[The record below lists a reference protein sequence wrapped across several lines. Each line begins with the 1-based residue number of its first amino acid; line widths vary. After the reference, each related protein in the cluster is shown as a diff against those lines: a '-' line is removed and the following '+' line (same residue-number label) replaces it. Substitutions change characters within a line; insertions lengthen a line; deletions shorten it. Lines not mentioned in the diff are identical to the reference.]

1 MYHWEIIAILQT
13 NNRRNTERMRHFLLF
28 FLVLSTAAFS
38 QSDNQYNLIPFPARF
53 SGQNGQFTLTN
64 TTRIVITPAADASV
78 RAVAQTVAGQL
89 KTATGLSLPL
99 APTSPVVA
107 KGANIFLTLNKKL
120 NLGDEGYKLTVTPGK
135 VLAEA
140 ATPKGLFY
148 AAQTMRQL
156 LPAGQ
161 SNVAM
166 PACAITDKPRFG
178 YRGLMLDVGR
188 NFMPVPFVKK
198 FIDLM
203 AMHKQNTFHWHL
215 TDDQGWRIEIKKYPK
230 LTQIGSKR
238 AETVVGQNYQ
248 NYPQQFDGKPVGGFY
263 TQDEIRDVVRY
274 AQSRFVT
281 VIPEIEMPGHAQAAL
296 AAYPELGCD
305 PAKGYKVRTQWGI
318 SEDVYCPSEKT
329 FTFLQDVLSE
339 VITLFPGK
347 YIHIG
352 GDECPKTA
360 WKASALCQELIK
372 KNGLK
377 DEHELQSYFIR
388 RIEKFVNT
396 KGRSII
402 GWDEILEGGLAP
414 NATVMSWR
422 GTTGGIE
429 AAKQKHNVVMTPTN
443 TCYLDYYQG
452 NPATEPLAIGG
463 YLPLDQVYAYEPM
476 PTELSSDEQKYVMG
490 VQGNIWTEMMP
501 TPETVEY
508 MTYPRAIALAEI
520 GWMQAGPHNFEDFAQ
535 RLKNHLP
542 KLAAIPVNYAKRLFD
557 ISASTQPNDQGQ
569 LQVKLS
575 KLDTDS
581 QIFYTTNG
589 KDPNE
594 KSTEYIGPFTLTK
607 TATVKAMTPTGG
619 RLTQTFTLHKG
630 KNKSYKYTIAP
641 DPAAD
646 PSMTKLTDGVR
657 GESPRDKRQWVN
669 FNDDMEVVLDLGDVT
684 SVTKV
689 SLNFLKIILQQTFP
703 PTSVDI
709 ALSKDGTEYKDAI
722 SQPVKY
728 ELTGP
733 WDILPV
739 VADFKT
745 ARARYVRI
753 RAKNAGVCP
762 PDHPRAGQKTKFAT
776 DEIVVE

>member
-1 MYHWEIIAILQT
+1 MKY
-13 NNRRNTERMRHFLLF
+13 LLF
-28 FLVLSTAAFS
+28 CLLFSFTALG
-38 QSDNQYNLIPFPARF
+38 QTDNQYNLIPFPARF
-53 SGQNGQFTLTN
+53 SGQDGQFSISS
-64 TTRIVITPAADASV
+64 TTRIVIAPAADASV
-78 RAVAQTVAGQL
+78 RGVAQTLAGQV
-89 KTATGLSLPL
+89 KTANGLTLPV
-99 APTSPVVA
+99 APASPALA
-107 KGANIFLTLNKKL
+107 KGAHIFLSLNKKL
-120 NLGDEGYKLTVTPGK
+120 NLGDEGYKLTVTPTR

-156 LPAGQ
+156 MSRPSRSLDKANNTGQ
-161 SNVAM
+161 PGAWPSL
-166 PACAITDKPRFG
+166 PACAITDKPRFS

-188 NFMPVPFVKK
+188 NFMPVSFVKK

-238 AETVVGQNYQ
+238 AETIVGQTYQ
-248 NYPQQFDGKPVGGFY
+248 NYPQQYDGKPVGGFY

-274 AQSRFVT
+274 AQSRFIT
-281 VIPEIEMPGHAQAAL
+281 VVPEIEMPGHAQAAL
-296 AAYPELGCD
+296 AAYPDLGCD
-305 PAKGYKVRTQWGI
+305 PAKGYQVRTRWGV
-318 SEDVYCPSEKT
+318 SEDVFCPSEKT
-329 FTFLQDVLSE
+329 FGFLQDVLTE
-339 VITLFPGK
+339 VIALFPGK

-360 WKASALCQELIK
+360 WKASAFCQALMK
-372 KNGLK
+372 RNNLK

-388 RIEKFVNT
+388 RIETFLNSR
-396 KGRSII
+396 GRSII

-422 GTTGGIE
+422 GIEGGIA
-429 AAKQKHNVVMTPTN
+429 AAKQKHNVIMTPN
-443 TCYLDYYQG
+443 TAYYLDYYQG

-476 PTELSSDEQKYVMG
+476 PTELAPAEQKYITG

-501 TPETVEY
+501 TPDVVEY
-508 MTYPRAIALAEI
+508 MVFPRAIALAEI
-520 GWMQAGPHNFEDFAQ
+520 GWMQPGTHNFEDFAQ
-535 RLKNHLP
+535 RLKNYLP
-542 KLAAIPVNYAKRLFD
+542 RLNAIPVNYAKRLFD
-557 ISASTQPNDQGQ
+557 ITASTQPNDQGQ

-575 KLDTDS
+575 KVDADS
-581 QIFYTTNG
+581 RIFYTTNG
-589 KDPNE
+589 KEPNE
-594 KSTEYIGPFTLTK
+594 QSTEYIGPFTLTK
-607 TATVKAMTPTGG
+607 TSTVKAITRTGG
-619 RLTQTFTLHKG
+619 SQTGGQLTQTFTLHKG
-630 KNKSYKYTIAP
+630 KNKPYTYAIAP
-641 DPAAD
+641 ASVTDPN
-646 PSMTKLTDGVR
+646 TIKLTDGIR
-657 GESPRDKRQWVN
+657 GETPRDRRQWVN
-669 FNDDMEVVLDLGDVT
+669 FMDDMDITLDLGDVT

-689 SLNFLKIILQQTFP
+689 SLNFLKIILEKTFP

-709 ALSKDGTEYKDAI
+709 ALSKDGTDFKEAI
-722 SQPVKY
+722 TQPIIY
-728 ELTGP
+728 QLTGP

-762 PDHPRAGQKTKFAT
+762 PEHPRAGEKTKFAT

>member
-1 MYHWEIIAILQT
+1 MKH
-13 NNRRNTERMRHFLLF
+13 LLF
-28 FLVLSTAAFS
+28 CLLTSFS
-38 QSDNQYNLIPFPARF
+38 AIAQPDNQYNLIPFPARF
-53 SGQNGQFTLTN
+53 SGQNGQFTLSAN
-64 TTRIVITPAADASV
+64 TRILISPATDASV
-78 RAVAQTVAGQL
+78 RSVAQTFASQL
-89 KTATGLSLPL
+89 KTDNGVTLSVT
-99 APTSPVVA
+99 PTNPAVA
-107 KGANIFLTLNKKL
+107 KGAHIFFSLNKKL
-120 NLGDEGYKLTVTPGK
+120 NLGDEGYKLTVTPSR

-156 LPAGQ
+156 LPAGP
-161 SNVAM
+161 ALTM
-166 PACAITDKPRFG
+166 PACAITDKPRYG

-188 NFMPVPFVKK
+188 HFMPVSFVKK

-238 AETVVGQNYQ
+238 AESIVGQYYQ
-248 NYPQQFDGKPVGGFY
+248 NYPQQFDGKPVSGFY
-263 TQDEIRDVVRY
+263 TQDEIREVVRY

-281 VIPEIEMPGHAQAAL
+281 IVPEIEMPGHAQAAL

-305 PAKGYKVRTQWGI
+305 PAKGYQVFTKWGV
-318 SEDVYCPSEKT
+318 SDDVFCPSEKT
-329 FTFLQDVLSE
+329 FGFLQDVLTE
-339 VITLFPGK
+339 VMALFPSK

-360 WKASALCQELIK
+360 WKNSAFCQDLMK
-372 KNGLK
+372 KNKLK
-377 DEHELQSYFIR
+377 DEHELQSYFVQR
-388 RIEKFVNT
+388 MEKFLNS

-422 GTTGGIE
+422 GTEGGIT
-429 AAKQKHNVVMTPTN
+429 AAKQKHNVVMSPTG
-443 TCYLDYYQG
+443 TCYINYYQG

-476 PTELSSDEQKYVMG
+476 PKELSAAEQKYILG
-490 VQGNIWTEMMP
+490 VQGNLWTEYIK
-501 TPETVEY
+501 TPEEAEY
-508 MTYPRAIALAEI
+508 MVFPRAIALAEI
-520 GWMQAGPHNFEDFAQ
+520 GWMQTGPHNFEDFAQ

-542 KLAAIPVNYAKRLFD
+542 KLKGINYAKRLFD

-575 KLDTDS
+575 KLDSDS
-581 QIFYTTNG
+581 RIFYILNG
-589 KDPNE
+589 KEPNE
-594 KSTEYIGPFTLTK
+594 RSTEYIGPITLTK
-607 TATVKAMTPTGG
+607 TTTLRAMTQTGG

-630 KNKSYKYTIAP
+630 KNKPYTYTASP
-641 DPAAD
+641 DPNSD
-646 PSMTKLTDGVR
+646 PKTAKLTDGVR
-657 GESPRDKRQWVN
+657 SESPRDRRQWAN
-669 FNDDMEVVLDLGDVT
+669 FFGDMDVTVDLGDVT

-689 SLNFLKIILQQTFP
+689 SLNFLKVILEKNFP
-703 PTSVDI
+703 PTSVEI
-709 ALSKDGTEYKDAI
+709 ALSKDGSDYKEAI
-722 SQPVKY
+722 AQPVTY
-728 ELTGP
+728 ELNGP

-762 PDHPRAGQKTKFAT
+762 AGHPDAGQKTWFAT

>member
-1 MYHWEIIAILQT
+1 MKY
-13 NNRRNTERMRHFLLF
+13 LLF
-28 FLVLSTAAFS
+28 FLFTASSAFA
-38 QSDNQYNLIPFPARF
+38 QPDNQYNLIPFPARF
-53 SGQNGQFTLTN
+53 AGQNGQFTLSAS
-64 TTRIVITPAADASV
+64 TRVVVAPGTDASV
-78 RAVAQTVAGQL
+78 KAVAQTFINQV
-89 KTATGLSLPL
+89 KTANGLSLTL
-99 APTSPVVA
+99 APTSPA
-107 KGANIFLTLNKKL
+107 LTKGAHIFLSLNKKL
-120 NLGDEGYKLTVTPGK
+120 ALGDEGYKLTVTPTR

-156 LPAGQ
+156 LPVGPLPSAQ
-161 SNVAM
+161 SSSLTM
-166 PACAITDKPRFG
+166 PACAITDKPRFS
-178 YRGLMLDVGR
+178 YRGLHLDVSR
-188 NFMPVPFVKK
+188 HFMPVSFVKK
-198 FIDLM
+198 YIDLL

-238 AETVVGQNYQ
+238 AETVVGQYFQ

-263 TQDEIRDVVRY
+263 TQEEIRDVVRY

-281 VIPEIEMPGHAQAAL
+281 IVPEIEMPGHALGAL
-296 AAYPELGCD
+296 AAYPELGCE
-305 PAKGYKVRTQWGI
+305 PTKAYQVATKWGVFD
-318 SEDVYCPSEKT
+318 DVFCPSDKT
-329 FTFLQDVLSE
+329 FGFLQDVLTE
-339 VITLFPGK
+339 VIALFPGK

-360 WKASALCQELIK
+360 WKNSAFCQELMK
-372 KNGLK
+372 KNNLK

-388 RIEKFVNT
+388 RIEKFVT
-396 KGRSII
+396 SKGRAII

-422 GTTGGIE
+422 GTEGGIA
-429 AAKQKHNVVMTPTN
+429 AAKQKHNVVMTPAG
-443 TCYLDYYQG
+443 TCYMDYYQG

-476 PTELSSDEQKYVMG
+476 PAELSPAEQKYILG
-490 VQGNIWTEMMP
+490 VQGNIWTEYTP
-501 TPETVEY
+501 TPEAVEY
-508 MTYPRAIALAEI
+508 MVFPRAIAIAEL

-542 KLAAIPVNYAKRLFD
+542 RLTGVNYAKRLFD
-557 ISASTQPNDQGQ
+557 ISATTQANDQGQ
-569 LQVKLS
+569 IQVVLK
-575 KLDTDS
+575 KLDADS
-581 QIFYTTNG
+581 RIFYTLNG
-589 KDPNE
+589 KEPNPQ
-594 KSTEYIGPFTLTK
+594 STEYIGPITLTK
-607 TATVKAMTPTGG
+607 TTTIRAITQTGG
-619 RLTQTFTLHKG
+619 QLTQTFTLHKG
-630 KNKSYKYTIAP
+630 KNKPYTYASAP
-641 DPAAD
+641 NQRSDPK
-646 PSMTKLTDGVR
+646 TVKLTDGVR
-657 GESPRDKRQWVN
+657 GETPRDRRQWVS
-669 FNDDMEVVLDLGDVT
+669 FSGSDMDVTVDLGDVT

-689 SLNFLKIILQQTFP
+689 SLNFLKVILEKNFP

-709 ALSKDGTEYKDAI
+709 ALSKDGTDYKEAI
-722 SQPVKY
+722 AQPVKY
-728 ELTGP
+728 ELNGP

-762 PDHPRAGQKTKFAT
+762 AGHPNAGEKTWFAT

>member
-1 MYHWEIIAILQT
+1 MHIHLK
-13 NNRRNTERMRHFLLF
+13 LLF
-28 FLVLSTAAFS
+28 LATLLSFS
-38 QSDNQYNLIPFPARF
+38 TFAQTDNQYNLIPFPARF
-53 SGQNGQFTLTN
+53 SGQNGQFNLSSSTK
-64 TTRIVITPAADASV
+64 IVTSPASDAAV
-78 RAVAQTVAGQL
+78 KAVAQTFASQVKA
-89 KTATGLSLPL
+89 ANGLGL
-99 APTSPVVA
+99 AVTSTSPALA
-107 KGANIFLTLNKKL
+107 KGANIFLSLNKTL
-120 NLGDEGYKLTVTPGK
+120 NLGDEGYKLTVTSGR

-140 ATPKGLFY
+140 STAKGLFY

-156 LPAGQ
+156 LPTNQ
-161 SNVAM
+161 SATLTM

-178 YRGLMLDVGR
+178 YRGLMLDACR
-188 NFMPVPFVKK
+188 HFMPVPFVKK

-238 AETVVGQNYQ
+238 AESIIGQYYQ
-248 NYPQQFDGKPVGGFY
+248 NYPQQFDGTPHGGFY
-263 TQDEIRDVVRY
+263 TQDQIRDVVRY

-281 VIPEIEMPGHAQAAL
+281 IIPEIEMPGHGQAAL

-305 PAKGYKVRTQWGI
+305 PAKGYKVFTKWGV
-318 SEDVYCPSEKT
+318 SDDVYCPSDKT
-329 FTFLQDVLSE
+329 FSFLQDVLTE
-339 VITLFPGK
+339 VMALFPSK

-360 WKASALCQELIK
+360 WKNSAFCQDLIK
-372 KNGLK
+372 KNKLK
-377 DEHELQSYFIR
+377 DENELQSYFIR
-388 RIEKFVNT
+388 RIEKFVNS
-396 KGRSII
+396 KGKSII

-422 GTTGGIE
+422 GTEGGIE
-429 AAKQKHNVVMTPTN
+429 AAKQKHNVIMTPGA
-443 TCYLDYYQG
+443 TCYLDKYQG

-476 PTELSSDEQKYVMG
+476 PSELSAAEQKYILG
-490 VQGNIWTEMMP
+490 VQGNIWTEYMK
-501 TPETVEY
+501 TPEDVEY
-508 MTYPRAIALAEI
+508 MAFPRAIALAEI
-520 GWMQAGPHNFEDFAQ
+520 GWMQASTHNFEDFAQ

-542 KLAAIPVNYAKRLFD
+542 RLSNVNYAKRLLD

-575 KLDTDS
+575 KLDIDS

-589 KDPNE
+589 KEPNE
-594 KSTEYIGPFTLTK
+594 RSTEYIGPFTLTK
-607 TATVKAMTPTGG
+607 TATVRAITSAGEKPTGG
-619 RLTQTFTLHKG
+619 QLTQTFTLHKG
-630 KNKSYKYTIAP
+630 KNKPYTYAIALGNKS
-641 DPAAD
+641 DEN
-646 PSMTKLTDGVR
+646 TKKLTDGIR
-657 GESPRDKRQWVN
+657 SETPRDRRQWAN
-669 FNDDMEVVLDLGDVT
+669 FFGDMDVTLDLGDVT

-689 SLNFLKIILQQTFP
+689 SLNFLKVILEKNFP
-703 PTSVDI
+703 PTSVEI
-709 ALSKDGTEYKDAI
+709 ALSKDGTDFKEAI
-722 SQPVKY
+722 AQPVKY
-728 ELTGP
+728 ELNGP

-753 RAKNAGVCP
+753 RAKNVGVCP
-762 PDHPRAGQKTKFAT
+762 PEHPEAGQKTWFAT

>member
-1 MYHWEIIAILQT
+1 
-13 NNRRNTERMRHFLLF
+13 MRHLLF
-28 FLVLSTAAFS
+28 FLFLSGTLVA

-53 SGQNGQFTLTN
+53 AGQNGQFTLTAN
-64 TTRIVITPAADASV
+64 TRVVISPATDATV
-78 RAVAQTVAGQL
+78 RAVARTFVNQV
-89 KTATGLSLPL
+89 KTANGTALTV
-99 APTSPVVA
+99 APTSPA
-107 KGANIFLTLNKKL
+107 LGKGAHIFFSLNKKL
-120 NLGDEGYKLTVTPGK
+120 LLGDEGYKLTVTPGR

-156 LPAGQ
+156 LPVGQ
-161 SNVAM
+161 SATATM

-178 YRGLMLDVGR
+178 YRGLHLDVSR
-188 NFMPVPFVKK
+188 NFMPVSFVKK
-198 FIDLM
+198 YIDLM

-238 AETVVGQNYQ
+238 AETIVGQYFQ
-248 NYPQQFDGKPVGGFY
+248 NYPQQFDNKPVGGFY

-281 VIPEIEMPGHAQAAL
+281 IVPEIEMPGHALAAL
-296 AAYPELGCD
+296 AAYPELGCE
-305 PAKGYKVRTQWGI
+305 PTKAYQVATKWGVFD
-318 SEDVYCPSEKT
+318 DVFCPSDKT
-329 FTFLQDVLSE
+329 FGFLQDVLTE
-339 VITLFPGK
+339 VIALFPGK

-360 WKASALCQELIK
+360 WKQSAFCQDLMK
-372 KNGLK
+372 KNNLK

-388 RIEKFVNT
+388 RIEKFVT
-396 KGRSII
+396 SKGRAII

-422 GTTGGIE
+422 GTEGGVA
-429 AAKQKHNVVMTPTN
+429 AAKQKHTVVMTPTG
-443 TCYLDYYQG
+443 TCYMDYYQG

-463 YLPLDQVYAYEPM
+463 YLPLDRVYAYEPM
-476 PTELSSDEQKYVMG
+476 PAELSPAEQKYILG
-490 VQGNIWTEMMP
+490 VQGNIWTEYTP
-501 TPETVEY
+501 TPEAVEY
-508 MTYPRAIALAEI
+508 MVFPRAIAIAEL

-542 KLAAIPVNYAKRLFD
+542 RLAAVPVNYAKRLFD
-557 ISASTQPNDQGQ
+557 ITASTQPNDQGQ
-569 LQVKLS
+569 IQVVLK
-575 KLDTDS
+575 KLDSDS
-581 QIFYTTNG
+581 RIFYTLSG
-589 KDPNE
+589 KEPNE
-594 KSTEYIGPFTLTK
+594 RSTEYIGPITLTK
-607 TATVKAMTPTGG
+607 TTTIRAITSTGG
-619 RLTQTFTLHKG
+619 QLTQTFTLHKG
-630 KNKSYKYTIAP
+630 KNKPYTYAIAP
-641 DPAAD
+641 GQSSNPKSA
-646 PSMTKLTDGVR
+646 KLTDGVR
-657 GESPRDKRQWVN
+657 GDSPRDRRQWVN
-669 FNDDMEVVLDLGDVT
+669 FYGSDMDMTLDLGDVT

-689 SLNFLKIILQQTFP
+689 SLNFLKVILEKGFP
-703 PTSVDI
+703 PNSVEI
-709 ALSKDGTEYKDAI
+709 ALSKDGSDFKEAI
-722 SQPVKY
+722 AQPVKY
-728 ELTGP
+728 DLNGP

-762 PDHPRAGQKTKFAT
+762 VGHPSAGEKTWLAT

>member
-1 MYHWEIIAILQT
+1 MKYLL
-13 NNRRNTERMRHFLLF
+13 FLL
-28 FLVLSTAAFS
+28 LLSSTVLA

-53 SGQNGQFTLTN
+53 IGQTGQFTLTPA
-64 TTRIVITPAADASV
+64 TRIIVAPGADAAV
-78 RAVAQTVAGQL
+78 RSVAQTFSNQIKTSNSIALAVAP
-89 KTATGLSLPL
+89 A
-99 APTSPVVA
+99 SPALA
-107 KGANIFLTLNKKL
+107 KGAHIFFTLNKQI
-120 NLGDEGYKLTVTPGK
+120 NLGDEGYKLTVTPGR

-156 LPAGQ
+156 LPVSSSA
-161 SNVAM
+161 AATM

-188 NFMPVPFVKK
+188 HFMPVAFVKK

-238 AETVVGQNYQ
+238 AESIVGQYYE
-248 NYPQQFDGKPVGGFY
+248 NYPQQFDGKPVSGFY
-263 TQDEIRDVVRY
+263 TQAEIKDVVRY

-281 VIPEIEMPGHAQAAL
+281 IIPEIELPGHAQAAL

-305 PAKGYKVRTQWGI
+305 PAKGYQVFTKWGV
-318 SEDVYCPSEKT
+318 SDDVFCPSEKT
-329 FTFLQDVLSE
+329 FGFLQDVLTE
-339 VITLFPGK
+339 VIALFPGK

-360 WKASALCQELIK
+360 WKQSAFCQELIR
-372 KNGLK
+372 KNKLK

-388 RIEKFVNT
+388 RMETFLNS

-422 GTTGGIE
+422 GTEGGIA
-429 AAKQKHNVVMTPTN
+429 AAKQKHNVIMTPGG
-443 TCYLDYYQG
+443 TCYIDKYQG

-476 PTELSSDEQKYVMG
+476 PTELAPAEQKYIMG
-490 VQGNIWTEMMP
+490 VQGNLWTEYIS
-501 TPETVEY
+501 TPEQVEY
-508 MTYPRAIALAEI
+508 MVFPRAIALAEI

-542 KLAAIPVNYAKRLFD
+542 RLKSVNYAKRLFD
-557 ISASTQPNDQGQ
+557 ITASTQPNEQGQ
-569 LQVKLS
+569 IQVVLK
-575 KLDTDS
+575 KLDSDS
-581 QIFYTTNG
+581 RIFYTLNG
-589 KDPNE
+589 KEPNE
-594 KSTEYIGPFTLTK
+594 SSTEYIGPITLTK
-607 TATVKAMTPTGG
+607 TSTIRAISRTGESQTGG
-619 RLTQTFTLHKG
+619 QLTQTFTLHKG
-630 KNKSYKYTIAP
+630 KNKPYTYATTTAP
-641 DPAAD
+641 NAD
-646 PSMTKLTDGVR
+646 PKANKLTDGVR
-657 GESPRDKRQWVN
+657 GDTPRSRREWVN
-669 FNDDMEVVLDLGDVT
+669 FFSSDMDVTLDLGDVT

-689 SLNFLKIILQQTFP
+689 SLNFLKIILEKNFP
-703 PTSVDI
+703 PSSVEI
-709 ALSKDGTEYKDAI
+709 ALSKDGSDFKEAI
-722 SQPVKY
+722 AQPVTY

-762 PDHPRAGQKTKFAT
+762 AGHPDAGQKTWFST
-776 DEIVVE
+776 DEIVIE